1 MRKAIQQLEEEIE
14 LLKNQIEELKED
26 LQNEKDN
33 YKSLEW
39 HNNNQYK
46 LLTKYKKFVDILKNN
61 LGISFYNYKVNNEDI
76 YEIMINGVL
85 KGYTQEEYNLLKEV
99 FDDE

>member
-14 LLKNQIEELKED
+14 LLKNQIEELKEE
-26 LQNEKDN
+26 LEIAKDN

-46 LLTKYKKFVDILKNN
+46 LLIKYMNAIKLLENKLEIFIEFKNGFEEDYCFVKC
-61 LGISFYNYKVNNEDI
+61 
-76 YEIMINGVL
+76 
-85 KGYTQEEYNLLKEV
+85 
-99 FDDE
+99 